1 MERKL
6 NDNDF
11 IVSKTDLKGR
21 ITYCNK
27 IFMDLAGYSEE
38 ELLGAA
44 HNIIRHEKMPKAV
57 FKLLWDRIAKK
68 EEIFA
73 FVINESKN
81 RDFYWVFANVTASL
95 DVDGKIIGYHS
106 VRRKPNPKAVA
117 IIEPLYAQMLE
128 VEKAQGMEASAQ
140 VLFDLLEEKGL
151 SYDELI
157 AAIQE

>member
-6 NDNDF
+6 NENDF

-27 IFMDLAGYSEE
+27 IFMDLAGYEEE
-38 ELLGAA
+38 ELLGAP
-44 HNIIRHEKMPKAV
+44 HSIIRHAKMPKAV
-57 FKLLWDRIAKK
+57 FKLLWDRIEKK

-81 RDFYWVFANVTASL
+81 KDFYWVFANVTASL
-95 DVDGKIIGYHS
+95 DVNGKIIGYHS
-106 VRRKPNPKAVA
+106 VRRKPNPSAVA
-117 IIEPLYAQMLE
+117 TIEGLYKTMMD
-128 VEKAQGMEASAQ
+128 VEKLKGVEASAQ